1 MSKDPLDTT
10 GAERELFDAI
20 TKLVLGKPLWVVQ
33 SVGMNLIVNAI
44 RQSTGTRVLAEA
56 QFNELFGRGKTVL
69 LDQHYDSVTGHRRS
83 VFPFTQV
90 IKAPFHDEGN
100 VIFHGK

>member
-1 MSKDPLDTT
+1 MKDPLDSE
-10 GAERELFDAI
+10 GAERELFDAV
-20 TKLVLGKPLWVVQ
+20 TKLVSGKPLHVAW

-44 RQSTGTRVLAEA
+44 RQSTATRTLAEA
-56 QFNELFGRGKTVL
+56 QFNELFGQGKTML
-69 LDQHYDSVTGHRRS
+69 LDKHYDSVTGHRRS

-90 IKAPFHDEGN
+90 LQVPFHDEGN